1 MDAITL
7 LKEDHRKVEKL
18 FKEIEE
24 APPGKR
30 EQLFNEINKELRV
43 HAELEE
49 KLFYPA
55 ADEAKPTH
63 ELALEAVEEHKQVK
77 MVLADLEKSD
87 KKTETWLA
95 GVKVLK
101 EDVLHHVKEEET
113 ELFPKIRK
121 EVLSEQ
127 QLTELGQRMQAM
139 KMELMATLKL

>member
-1 MDAITL
+1 MDAISL

-30 EQLFNEINKELRV
+30 EQIYNEINKELTI

-55 ADEAKPTH
+55 ADAAKQTH
-63 ELALEAVEEHKQVK
+63 ELALEAMEEHKQMK
-77 MVLADLEKSD
+77 IVLADLEQAD

-95 GVKVLK
+95 GFKVLM
-101 EDVLHHVKEEET
+101 EDVQHHVKEEET
-113 ELFPKIRK
+113 ELFPKIKK

-127 QLTELGQRMQAM
+127 QLKAVGQQMEEM
-139 KMELMATLKL
+139 KSRLMATVR

>member
-1 MDAITL
+1 MDAISL

-30 EQLFNEINKELRV
+30 EQIYNEINKELTI

-55 ADEAKPTH
+55 ADAAKQTH
-63 ELALEAVEEHKQVK
+63 ELALEAMEEHKQMK
-77 MVLADLEKSD
+77 IVLADLAQAD

-95 GVKVLK
+95 GFKVLM
-101 EDVLHHVKEEET
+101 EDVQHHVKEEET
-113 ELFPKIRK
+113 ELFPKIKK

-127 QLTELGQRMQAM
+127 QLKAVGQQMEEM
-139 KMELMATLKL
+139 KSQLMATVR

>member
-1 MDAITL
+1 MDAISL

-30 EQLFNEINKELRV
+30 EQIYKEINKELTI

-55 ADEAKPTH
+55 ADAAKQTH
-63 ELALEAVEEHKQVK
+63 ELALEAMEEHKQMK
-77 MVLADLEKSD
+77 IVLADLAQAD

-95 GVKVLK
+95 GFKVLM
-101 EDVLHHVKEEET
+101 EDVQHHVKEEET
-113 ELFPKIRK
+113 ELFPKIKK

-127 QLTELGQRMQAM
+127 QLKAVGQQMEEM
-139 KMELMATLKL
+139 KSQLMATVR

>member
-1 MDAITL
+1 MDAISL

-30 EQLFNEINKELRV
+30 EQIYNEINKELTI

-55 ADEAKPTH
+55 ADAAKQTH
-63 ELALEAVEEHKQVK
+63 ELALEAMEEHKQMK
-77 MVLADLEKSD
+77 IVLADLEQAD

-95 GVKVLK
+95 GFKVLM
-101 EDVLHHVKEEET
+101 EDVQHHVKEEET
-113 ELFPKIRK
+113 DLFPKIKK

-127 QLTELGQRMQAM
+127 QLKAVGQQMEEM
-139 KMELMATLKL
+139 KSQLMATVR

>member
-1 MDAITL
+1 MDAISL

-30 EQLFNEINKELRV
+30 EQIYNEINKELTI

-55 ADEAKPTH
+55 ADAAKQTH
-63 ELALEAVEEHKQVK
+63 ELALEAMEEHKQMK
-77 MVLADLEKSD
+77 IVLADLQKAE

-95 GVKVLK
+95 GFKVLM
-101 EDVLHHVKEEET
+101 EDVQHHVKEEET
-113 ELFPKIRK
+113 ELFPKIKK

-127 QLTELGQRMQAM
+127 QLKAVGQQMEEM
-139 KMELMATLKL
+139 KSQLMATVR